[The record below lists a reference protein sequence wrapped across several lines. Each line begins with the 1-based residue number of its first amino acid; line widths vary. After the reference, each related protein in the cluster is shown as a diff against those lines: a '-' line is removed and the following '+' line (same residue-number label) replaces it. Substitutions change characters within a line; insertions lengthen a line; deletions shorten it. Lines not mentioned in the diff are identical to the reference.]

1 MDIVYVPYHVSMFSN
16 LDPTK
21 LIAFKTPE
29 EDTRKIYYTLS
40 LNRSHSFLNDPVIV
54 TEELI
59 YILDTYNI
67 CYQKI
72 ERDKLLSFDDASPI
86 NSQYFF
92 IFSQKYHN
100 IFCSDGPFSSNPEL
114 IESSYV
120 YKQFPSFLHNLN
132 KRDFWNLNE
141 SLYIVKEGL
150 SIDIRIEKPEIPN
163 YIKRVNNEDSKYYLK
178 RRDDL

>member
-1 MDIVYVPYHVSMFSN
+1 MDIAYVPYHISMFSN

-40 LNRSHSFLNDPVIV
+40 LNTSHSFLNNPVIV

-59 YILDTYNI
+59 DILDTYNV

-72 ERDKLLSFDDASPI
+72 ETGASPSIGDTSPI
-86 NSQYFF
+86 NNQSFF

-100 IFCSDGPFSSNPEL
+100 IFCSDGPLSSNPEL

-120 YKQFPSFLHNLN
+120 YRQYSSFLYNLN

-150 SIDIRIEKPEIPN
+150 SVDIRIKKPEIAN
-163 YIKRVNNEDSKYYLK
+163 HIQRVNNEDSKYYLK